1 MKTKYE
7 ITGVRKDG
15 ERFRFVL
22 KLHEPKQQKSYIEQM
37 QTDPEAFFEKQQ
49 LDAARDRD
57 PESISVSVEQCRQM
71 PPIGGFIEIEVS
83 PVIIPVD
90 QSDPTSINKTANQNE
105 PSPQKK
111 TNDQDVN
118 GVYGYN

>member
-22 KLHEPKQQKSYIEQM
+22 KLYEPKQQKSYIEQM

-57 PESISVSVEQCRQM
+57 PESISIPIDYCRSM
-71 PPIGGFIEIEVS
+71 PPIGDFIEIEVS
-83 PVIIPVD
+83 PVIIQID
-90 QSDPTSINKTANQNE
+90 QFNHTSINKAVNQND
-105 PSPQKK
+105 SFSQKK
-111 TNDQDVN
+111 TDNQDVN
-118 GVYGYN
+118 GVYG